1 MLARLEALRAADND
15 PKAGT
20 LGALIAAY
28 RSSPEY
34 ARLADRTRH
43 DYDLVF
49 NYLKPLDRMPMV
61 QLDTAAVIGIR
72 DKAFAQ
78 KKRRFANY
86 VLQVL
91 GVILGW
97 GRLHKLAPVSNPA
110 HGIPKIPRPRDLP
123 RANRPWNDAE
133 TDAVLEA
140 AQGGLRVAI
149 SLAVY
154 AGMRGGDIVRVT
166 WAAYDG
172 SVLEWKQGKTGG
184 DVWLPCLP
192 ELKIILDT
200 APRTATTIATQQNG
214 RPMTEWG
221 LRRAFRTLT
230 QRLMREGKVSPGLTL
245 HGRRHTL
252 GDKLMELGGDLEMVR
267 AVLGQRSMSAS
278 MHYSAGASRKRAATA
293 AVHLLANARRTVLQ
307 NSTDE
312 PAKPRHRH

>member
-1 MLARLEALRAADND
+1 MRTVFLDYDTVSNGDLDASQITRIVGDVCFYPQTADSQIAERIVDAEVVLSNKVKLPRARLEAARAL
-15 PKAGT
+15 K
-20 LGALIAAY
+20 LIALAATGTDNVDLAAAQALGIAVCNVRAY
-28 RSSPEY
+28 CTSSVVQHAWSMILSLTQHLPEY

-166 WAAYDG
+166 VA
-172 SVLEWKQGKTGG
+172 V
-184 DVWLPCLP
+184 
-192 ELKIILDT
+192 
-200 APRTATTIATQQNG
+200 APRD
-214 RPMTEWG
+214 
-221 LRRAFRTLT
+221 RAQARDVGAA
-230 QRLMREGKVSPGLTL
+230 RG
-245 HGRRHTL
+245 L
-252 GDKLMELGGDLEMVR
+252 GDRERRDLLSGEYRGDH
-267 AVLGQRSMSAS
+267 AS
-278 MHYSAGASRKRAATA
+278 FQFFGPEDRD
-293 AVHLLANARRTVLQ
+293 RR
-307 NSTDE
+307 
-312 PAKPRHRH
+312 